1 MKPRLEQLGILI
13 AVGMALLVL
22 VTIALAIL

>member
-13 AVGMALLVL
+13 AVSMALLVL